1 MKKTL
6 IYALTLFTAISLSC
20 GGDDGPGPVIPPVD
34 DEVDVPA
41 GTIPYFVISTGD
53 AEVVDEPKVPGSMKI
68 YIDQQEVFSNP
79 LGIELRG
86 STSRLL
92 FPKKSYGM
100 ETWNASGE
108 DFQTAILDFP
118 VEEDWILHGPY
129 ADKTLVRNALIYD
142 LSNRMGFY
150 AVRTQLAELN
160 LNGNYKGVYFFMEK
174 IKRDR
179 NRVNVLSLE
188 PNQTDNSVIS
198 GGYILKIDKTAGD
211 TEDSNF
217 SGDFVYT
224 EDLGFRSNYGTQ
236 GNVLGYEPYGNKR
249 GEETYFLYEYPD
261 PSRINQQQKDYI
273 ENYIREFEDALVNE
287 NFSGPRAYED
297 YIDVAS
303 FVDFFI
309 LNELSANPDAYR
321 LSTFMNKDRNG
332 KLKMGPIWDFNLAF
346 GNEARSQVEGWIYRY
361 NENNPGD
368 LWLVHFWWTKLMQ
381 DPQFRAAIKTRWN
394 EVRGGALANTI
405 ITTRIDAWVAEMEA
419 NGALERNFNRWPIIG
434 QPVPFNDLVGQTYEQ
449 DVMLLKNWIN
459 ARISWM
465 DSQIQSW

>member
-1 MKKTL
+1 
-6 IYALTLFTAISLSC
+6 
-20 GGDDGPGPVIPPVD
+20 
-34 DEVDVPA
+34 
-41 GTIPYFVISTGD
+41 
-53 AEVVDEPKVPGSMKI
+53 
-68 YIDQQEVFSNP
+68 
-79 LGIELRG
+79 
-86 STSRLL
+86 
-92 FPKKSYGM
+92 M
-100 ETWNASGE
+100 ETWTASGE

-118 VEEDWILHGPY
+118 IEEDWILHGPY

-419 NGALERNFNRWPIIG
+419 NGALERNFNRWPITG